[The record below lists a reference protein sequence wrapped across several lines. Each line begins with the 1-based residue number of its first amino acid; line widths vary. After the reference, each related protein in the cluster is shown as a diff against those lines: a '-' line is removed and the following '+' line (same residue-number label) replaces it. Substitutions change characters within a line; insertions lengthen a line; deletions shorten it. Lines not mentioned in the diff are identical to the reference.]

1 MRVRNSRYRYTR
13 LVMVINAFMIGVS
26 GLAFLVF
33 PMWSIDQLG
42 MPNFTE
48 RDWYARF
55 AGLVLVALSVHVGTT
70 SRAVGDK
77 AFQRNAILMVVVCA
91 SVASSLYVAP
101 GEVTGFRLFTVVGG
115 GLWSFLYAVTLPIKT
130 VGMQEEPTA
139 N

>member
-1 MRVRNSRYRYTR
+1 
-13 LVMVINAFMIGVS
+13 MVINAFMIGVS

-101 GEVTGFRLFTVVGG
+101 GEVTGFRMFTVVSG

-130 VGMQEEPTA
+130 VGMQDEPAA